1 MIRRFILA
9 AALLAATTAKTAP
22 ITANGALT
30 ASPAV
35 ITLKGTFGQ
44 STTQRVSLTNGTS
57 HSFACE
63 IVVQDVVVQNGRRLF
78 ARAGQMPGSIAATA
92 VASPRTLTLDPGQSA
107 VISVTL
113 TVPPDTSQ
121 RAVAV
126 LFHGTKRLLQNGTS
140 TLASIGAL
148 MTFALSDGVVLNT
161 GEMSVAPPT
170 ATKLA
175 TFAQTAVNGGREPL
189 VARGVVAILDAHDTL
204 IGRSNLDPRR
214 LLPSEQTEFRAEYP
228 GDLKPGHYRVM
239 LTYGFE
245 GQTLVRTAGM
255 DVK

>member
-1 MIRRFILA
+1 MIRPIILA

-30 ASPAV
+30 VSPAV

-44 STTQRVSLTNGTS
+44 STIQRVSLTNGTS

-63 IVVQDVVVQNGRRLF
+63 IVVQDVVVRNGRRLF
-78 ARAGQMPGSIAATA
+78 AGPGLTPGSIAATA
-92 VASPRTLTLDPGQSA
+92 VASPRTLTL
-107 VISVTL
+107 

-121 RAVAV
+121 RAVVV

-140 TLASIGAL
+140 MLASIGAL
-148 MTFALSDGVVLNT
+148 MTFALSDGIVLNT

-189 VARGVVAILDAHDTL
+189 LARGVVAILDAHDAL
-204 IGRSNLDPRR
+204 IGRSNLEPRR
-214 LLPSEQTEFRAEYP
+214 LLPGEQTEFRAEYP

-245 GQTLVRTAGM
+245 GQTLVRTADM